1 MEENMSKITI
11 CNGTYM
17 EVLPDS
23 ISFQHDKQ
31 LRFAN
36 LFFLIV
42 SSFFLIVGLTVLYFV
57 FMAFFKEDNIAGILL
72 AFLIVSSWPIFGY
85 LGFRYSVTE
94 LFGHYACISRDFGSM
109 YYSTKKDDKGQVL
122 APNSYIKI
130 GYGWRTRGMRRPYPV
145 SGVGVH
151 IHYDDGN
158 LGDWS
163 ISISLNHSFL
173 VSGLFRPKWLIL
185 RPSLCFATKQDA
197 IAMANTIESAF
208 KEKLPD
214 LKIINL
220 CKE

>member
-1 MEENMSKITI
+1 MSKITI

-17 EVLPDS
+17 EVSPDS
-23 ISFQHDKQ
+23 ISFQNDKQ
-31 LRFAN
+31 IQFRYIFI
-36 LFFLIV
+36 LIA
-42 SSFFLIVGLTVLYFV
+42 SSFFLIVGLIVLYFV
-57 FMAFFKEDNIAGILL
+57 FLAFFKEENTAGVLL
-72 AFLIVSSWPIFGY
+72 GFLIVASWPFFGY
-85 LGFRYSVTE
+85 IGFQYRVTE
-94 LFGHYACISRDFGSM
+94 LFGRYACISRDFGSM
-109 YYSTKKDDKGQVL
+109 YYSTKKGVKGQVL

-130 GYGWRTRGMRRPYPV
+130 GYGRRSTHKTIPPYNYTGARV
-145 SGVGVH
+145 VIGVH
-151 IHYDDGN
+151 EQF
-158 LGDWS
+158 DWS

-173 VSGLFRPKWLIL
+173 VSGFFCPKWLIL